1 MSEEQIDYYSKCFLH
16 LQRKTQGLSSLSGA
30 VSGADDRVVEFFRK
44 SQLGNLKLKF
54 FYLFLQF

>member
-16 LQRKTQGLSSLSGA
+16 LQRKTQGYASLSGA

-44 SQLGNLKLKF
+44 SQLGMFKLT
-54 FYLFLQF
+54 LL